1 MRFKR
6 QNVQQKI
13 TAVTLASF
21 DDRQNKRSRLVF
33 LIIVFLLF
41 WFVTYAYAYTYL
53 LVPFKPLY
61 SYILFTGLAAAI
73 GLFSINTRFRLPLPY
88 LETLKPFY
96 LWFSLFIV
104 YSVGLFVYGAQS
116 EASAQVLISSIEVG
130 GIGVAALYVF
140 SISRSFPALLG
151 VCAAAVTLGVV
162 LVIYDFLNPFFSTV
176 AGRGAG
182 LYQNPN
188 IAAKFLVILMIP
200 AVIAI
205 PRHLRLLF
213 ILGVGAAVVVTFS
226 RGGWVIWAVGAG
238 MLIYF
243 RLVPISRN
251 ILVRFALVL
260 AVALPSFYLLFS
272 GMASEVLQD
281 SALSQYLTSNTLG
294 RLSGTFVD
302 NSANE
307 RRAII
312 YTALEAW
319 RAAPLFG
326 HGLGYTLEWGH
337 RVQPHNMYL
346 LFMVE
351 GGLVGLFMFLSLPV
365 LLLRTKDKFAII
377 IALQLFLSSLFTHN
391 NLGQPAMF
399 VVLSLVIVMAARLRN
414 GKRGLGTI
422 T

>member
-6 QNVQQKI
+6 QNAQQKI

-21 DDRQNKRSRLVF
+21 DDPQNKRSRLVF
-33 LIIVFLLF
+33 LVIAFLLF

-53 LVPFKPLY
+53 LVPLKPLY
-61 SYILFTGLAAAI
+61 SYILFIGLAAAI
-73 GLFSINTRFRLPLPY
+73 GFFSINTRLRLPLPY
-88 LETLKPFY
+88 LEMLKPFY
-96 LWFSLFIV
+96 LWFSFFIV
-104 YSVGLFVYGAQS
+104 YSAGLFVYGAQS
-116 EASAQVLISSIEVG
+116 EASAQALISSVEVG
-130 GIGVAALYVF
+130 GIGLAALYLF
-140 SISRSFPALLG
+140 SVSRSFPALLA

-162 LVIYDFLNPFFSTV
+162 LNIYDFLNPFFSTV

-182 LYQNPN
+182 FYQNPN
-188 IAAKFLVILMIP
+188 IAAKFLAMLMIP
-200 AVIAI
+200 AVTAI
-205 PRHLRLLF
+205 PRHLRILF
-213 ILGVGAAVVVTFS
+213 ILAVGAAVVVTFS

-260 AVALPSFYLLFS
+260 AVALPSLYFLFS
-272 GMASEVLQD
+272 GIASEALQD
-281 SALSQYLTSNTLG
+281 SALSQYLTSNTLA
-294 RLSGTFVD
+294 RLSGTFTD

-312 YTALEAW
+312 YTSLEAW

-346 LFMVE
+346 LFLVD
-351 GGLVGLFMFLSLPV
+351 GGIVGLFVFLSFPV
-365 LLLRTKDKFAII
+365 LLLRTKDTFAII

-391 NLGQPAMF
+391 NLSQPVMF
-399 VVLSLVIVMAARLRN
+399 VMLSLVIVTAARLGN
-414 GKRGLGTI
+414 SKRGLGTI